1 MEIDLSVF
9 WYGDPDVVL
18 GVKAAQDTL
27 SVPVSLTEFQ
37 CSFTLRLIFAPLIG
51 TFPCFGALTIALVEP
66 PELDFDLR
74 VVGGDVT
81 LVPGLKESL
90 RTYIKALI
98 ASWMVWPRCIT
109 VAIPGTGYVLPV
121 VEDESTEKL
130 PITGLLHVQVI
141 GHDSDHDDAEYFGEV
156 GLAVTRGGGLQND
169 LRQSSRRK
177 NSDAEVRVGTA
188 TERGVLKNAAREIT
202 LPVSDPTTQLL
213 VVKWYVKGVALDEK
227 ASDQSSGKPQDD
239 SFKNVAAR
247 TERLTGEASILL
259 DDLMRQ
265 APAGAREGAVGE
277 VYGNTASATSMA
289 AGQWGP
295 LPVSVELEPPV
306 GADIRFVTDGTR
318 GGAREAV
325 LKAAKVRPD
334 GFRV

>member
-1 MEIDLSVF
+1 MF

-121 VEDESTEKL
+121 VDDKSTKML
-130 PITGLLHVQVI
+130 PITGLLHVQV
-141 GHDSDHDDAEYFGEV
+141 SV
-156 GLAVTRGGGLQND
+156 
-169 LRQSSRRK
+169 
-177 NSDAEVRVGTA
+177 
-188 TERGVLKNAAREIT
+188 
-202 LPVSDPTTQLL
+202 
-213 VVKWYVKGVALDEK
+213 
-227 ASDQSSGKPQDD
+227 ASD
-239 SFKNVAAR
+239 
-247 TERLTGEASILL
+247 TLTRPDNWGHLALPYPPGWG
-259 DDLMRQ
+259 Q
-265 APAGAREGAVGE
+265 
-277 VYGNTASATSMA
+277 TTSM
-289 AGQWGP
+289 
-295 LPVSVELEPPV
+295 
-306 GADIRFVTDGTR
+306 
-318 GGAREAV
+318 
-325 LKAAKVRPD
+325 
-334 GFRV
+334 